1 MQVGDGLPD
10 LMCVPCVLQVSRAF
24 TFKQQCQRSDQTLK
38 SYLESQLCSL
48 NQADNNDIQNT
59 FKSDGS
65 NDVDHVINEHEIEEN
80 DVANRTNEHHFS
92 STDDTATDQ
101 LDGEQVLDSLPPEI
115 GSDSF
120 EEEIGLDN
128 LPSPVA
134 SEDIEQHL
142 DADVL
147 NDELD
152 EEDTEINRD
161 SSRFGNYFDDLK
173 LHVGHVVSLTDNEL
187 PDQSIEGTFG
197 ESSFLTNIFSKI
209 N

>member
-1 MQVGDGLPD
+1 MQAGDGLPA

-38 SYLESQLCSL
+38 SYLESQIINL
-48 NQADNNDIQNT
+48 NQADNNNTQNP

-65 NDVDHVINEHEIEEN
+65 HDVEEVINEHGINEN
-80 DVANRTNEHHFS
+80 DVVHRTNEHHFT
-92 STDDTATDQ
+92 STDDTATDH
-101 LDGEQVLDSLPPEI
+101 LDRELGLDSLPPDI

-120 EEEIGLDN
+120 EEEIELSD

-142 DADVL
+142 DTDVL
-147 NDELD
+147 DDELD
-152 EEDTEINRD
+152 EEVPQGNKDASKL
-161 SSRFGNYFDDLK
+161 SSKFGDYFDDLK
-173 LHVGHVVSLTDNEL
+173 LHVGHVVSLTDSEL

-197 ESSFLTNIFSKI
+197 E
-209 N
+209 